1 MTTTVSKPPPAFS
14 QRDPCRSIH
23 RLLARII
30 AQIAALG
37 TLGLPLVCAAADA
50 GDDGS
55 ANSARTGASS
65 SIGTR
70 PLWELGLGV
79 GAVSF
84 PDYRGSKNQGTY
96 VLPTPYFVYRG
107 ELFRA
112 DRNGMRGI
120 LFDTDRVKLNLS
132 LAASL
137 PIKSDDSGARS
148 GMPNLKSTVELG
160 PSLEFSLWRSQNERT
175 RLDLR
180 LPVRAAFTVERSP
193 RYVGLIASPNLNLDI
208 LDPLG
213 ARGWNLGLLAG
224 PLFANERQHAYFY
237 GVDPQYANAARP
249 EYRTHGGYSGA
260 HFITALSKRF
270 DRYWV
275 GAFVRYD
282 TLHGAAFAASPL
294 VQQRHSWAGGVAFS
308 WVFAESGQRV
318 LSSER

>member
-1 MTTTVSKPPPAFS
+1 MTMFKTLPAAALRHS
-14 QRDPCRSIH
+14 RSRN
-23 RLLARII
+23 RLLAR
-30 AQIAALG
+30 ALRFAAIG
-37 TLGLPLVCAAADA
+37 ACGLPLICTAADA
-50 GDDGS
+50 DSSTSATTSTAGDTS
-55 ANSARTGASS
+55 
-65 SIGTR
+65 GTK

-107 ELFRA
+107 EIFRA
-112 DRNGMRGI
+112 DRNGVRGI

-137 PIKSDDSGARS
+137 PIKSDDSGARR
-148 GMPNLKSTVELG
+148 GMPNLKSTVEFG

-193 RYVGLIASPNLNLDI
+193 RYVGLIASPNLNLDV
-208 LDPLG
+208 LDPFG

-224 PLFANERQHAYFY
+224 PLFANERQHTYFY
-237 GVDPQYANAARP
+237 GVDPQYATAARP
-249 EYRTHGGYSGA
+249 EYRASGGYSGA
-260 HFITALSKRF
+260 HFVTALSKRF

-275 GAFVRYD
+275 GAFLRYD
-282 TLHGAAFAASPL
+282 TLRGAAFAASPL
-294 VQQRHSWAGGVAFS
+294 VQQQHSWAGGIAVS
-308 WVFAESGQRV
+308 WVFAQSAQRV
-318 LSSER
+318 SSEER